1 MNKDI
6 KNLDPKPLWAI
17 FYEMT
22 QIPRPS
28 YHEEKIQEWAFNFG
42 KSLGLE
48 TSKDEAGNVI
58 IRKPATPGMENRKGV
73 ILQGHLDMVPQ
84 KNSDKTHDFEKDA
97 IEAFVDGEWVTANGT
112 TLGADNGIGVSSALA
127 VLASGSVKHGPI
139 EVLLTAT
146 EETGMDG
153 AAGLKPGILNGDV
166 LINTDSEE
174 EGTLSIGCAGGINFT
189 ATFRNKQK
197 NVEKGMT
204 AFKLKVTGLKG
215 GHSGVDIH
223 LGRGNANKVFFRI
236 LKETSDK
243 LGVKLAEIN
252 GGSLRNAIPREA
264 FGLLLVRS
272 KKADDLVKLV
282 ADLADTVK
290 TELAIVEQ
298 DLVIELEKVKVP
310 KTRMSGS
317 LQNKL
322 TAAVWAAP
330 NDVIRM
336 SDTMKGTVET
346 SSNLAIVK
354 SDKENVEI
362 CCLVRSF
369 SESAKMAAAS
379 RLESL
384 FKIAGAKVE
393 LDGSYPG
400 WNPNVNS
407 EILEIMKNLYEKN
420 FGKKPE
426 LLAMHA
432 GLECG
437 ILGATYPNWDMIS
450 IGPTIKYPHSPDEKV
465 NIESVKKYWDFLV
478 ATLEN
483 IPGEIGWRDF

>member
-1 MNKDI
+1 MNKEI
-6 KNLDPKPLWAI
+6 KKLDPKPLWSI

-28 YHEEKIQEWAFNFG
+28 YHEEKIQEWASNFG
-42 KSLGLE
+42 ENLGLE
-48 TSKDEAGNVI
+48 TIKDEAGNVI

-84 KNSDKTHDFEKDA
+84 KNSDKTHDFENDP
-97 IEAFVDGEWVTANGT
+97 IEAFVDGDWVTANGT

-127 VLASGSVKHGPI
+127 VLSSDKIKHGPL

-153 AAGLKPGILNGDV
+153 AMGLKPGLLTGDI

-174 EGTLSIGCAGGINFT
+174 EGTFSIGCAGGINVS
-189 ATFRNKQK
+189 AVFRNRQK
-197 NVEKGMT
+197 KVGKNYS
-204 AFKLKVTGLKG
+204 AFKLNITGLKG
-215 GHSGVDIH
+215 GHSGLDIN

-236 LKETSDK
+236 LKETAEK
-243 LGVKLAEIN
+243 LGVKLADVN

-264 FGLLLVRS
+264 FGVLVVKA
-272 KKADDLVKLV
+272 KKSSDFIQLV
-282 ADLADTVK
+282 AELAETIK
-290 TELAIVEQ
+290 TELIVVEP
-298 DLVIELEKVKVP
+298 DLSIELVQADLP
-310 KTRMSGS
+310 KTRMAGS
-317 LQNKL
+317 LQKKL

-336 SDTMKGTVET
+336 SDSMPGTVET

-354 SDKENVEI
+354 STKKTVEI
-362 CCLVRSF
+362 RCLVRSF
-369 SESAKMAAAS
+369 SETAKIALAS

-384 FKIAGAKVE
+384 FKITGAKVE
-393 LDGSYPG
+393 MDGSYPG
-400 WNPNVNS
+400 WNPNMNS
-407 EILEIMKNLYEKN
+407 EILETMQNLYEKQ

-426 LLAMHA
+426 ILAMHA

-465 NIESVKKYWDFLV
+465 NIETVQKYWDFLV
-478 ATLEN
+478 TTLEN
-483 IPGEIGWRDF
+483 VPEK

>member
-1 MNKDI
+1 M
-6 KNLDPKPLWAI
+6 KNEIGSIEPKALWKI
-17 FYEMT
+17 FHEMT

-42 KSLGLE
+42 KNLGLE
-48 TSKDEAGNVI
+48 TIKDEAGNVI
-58 IRKPATPGMENRKGV
+58 IRKPATPGMENKKGV
-73 ILQGHLDMVPQ
+73 VLQGHLDMVPQ
-84 KNSDKTHDFEKDA
+84 KNSDKVHDFENDP
-97 IEAFVDGEWVTANGT
+97 IEAFVDGDWVTANGT

-127 VLASGSVKHGPI
+127 VLTSDKIKHGPL

-153 AAGLKPGILNGDV
+153 AAGLKPGILNGDI
-166 LINTDSEE
+166 LINTDTEE
-174 EGTLSIGCAGGINFT
+174 EGTFSVGCAGGINVS
-189 ATFRNKQK
+189 ALFRNKKKKVDK
-197 NVEKGMT
+197 NAS
-204 AFKLKVTGLKG
+204 AFKLNVTGLKG

-236 LKETSDK
+236 LKEAADK
-243 LGVKLAEIN
+243 LGVKLAEID

-264 FGLLLVRS
+264 FGLLIVKT
-272 KKADDLVKLV
+272 KKAGELISLV
-282 ADLADTVK
+282 AELSETIK
-290 TELAIVEQ
+290 TELINVEP
-298 DLVIELEKVKVP
+298 DLAIELEETEVSA
-310 KTRMSGS
+310 TRITGA
-317 LQNKL
+317 LQKKL
-322 TAAVWAAP
+322 IAAVWAAP

-336 SDTMKGTVET
+336 SDTMPETVET

-354 SDKENVEI
+354 SNRNSIEI
-362 CCLVRSF
+362 RCLVRSF
-369 SESAKMAAAS
+369 SESAKMALAS

-384 FKIAGAKVE
+384 FKIVGAKVVI
-393 LDGSYPG
+393 DGSYPG
-400 WNPNVNS
+400 WNPNINS
-407 EILEIMKNLYEKN
+407 EILEIMKNLYEKQ

-465 NIESVKKYWDFLV
+465 NIETVQKYWDFLV
-478 ATLEN
+478 TILEN
-483 IPGEIGWRDF
+483 VPKK